1 MIYHMKPM
9 TITIDDET
17 LRLLDGLAAGL
28 PQAPSRSALVRTA
41 IREFIERERRRQLEE
56 RERDILRK
64 HRRKLQRQ
72 ARALI
77 REQARP

>member
-1 MIYHMKPM
+1 MKPM

-17 LRLLDGLAAGL
+17 LRLLDELATA
-28 PQAPSRSALVRTA
+28 ARHIRSRSALVRAA
-41 IREFIERERRRQLEE
+41 IREFVERERRSQLEE

-64 HRRKLQRQ
+64 HRRKLDRQ
-72 ARALI
+72 VRALI

>member
-1 MIYHMKPM
+1 M

-17 LRLLDGLAAGL
+17 VRLLDGLAA
-28 PQAPSRSALVRTA
+28 ASNVRSRSALVRTA

-64 HRRKLQRQ
+64 HRRKLHRQ